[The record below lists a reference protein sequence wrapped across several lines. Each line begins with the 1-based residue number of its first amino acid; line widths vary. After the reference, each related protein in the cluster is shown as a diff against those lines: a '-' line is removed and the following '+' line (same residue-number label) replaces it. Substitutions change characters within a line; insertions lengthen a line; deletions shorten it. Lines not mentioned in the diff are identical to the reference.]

1 MAGGF
6 SFPPPPPPPPKP
18 AVQSQPS
25 EFDYA
30 SQQPARGGRGRGGF
44 DAGGRGGA
52 GAGRGRGGGQGNSNF
67 EPLGNHQQRSTFGQ
81 GSGSA
86 PSAEGRDVSSQRPA
100 SRGDSYSSSVNPRP
114 PPGSHINPNFAG
126 HRQDTRPNA
135 NYQPSERTSY
145 SRGGGYGNRAP
156 TNTRRDSNS
165 HREPQDDG
173 PGRTQAG
180 HKRKLDALRGP
191 QQPREKKPGPQTAP
205 SVPSFGAPIFPSTT
219 TPTPSQSAA
228 NPQRDQTIARPKPT
242 SRTLGLTPKGGA
254 EPDILSESEDEEIDE
269 EAQFAE
275 LGTKLTFEHNGEV
288 MTLNNEADLAAWRA
302 ERRKQFPTSHR
313 VSQKESEMLQIGEER
328 KRLLAAVSRL
338 HQAPCNRKSEV
349 KTRSLHEQSKGKE
362 DATGSLQSDTRIQEL
377 PEQKRHVGVPR
388 IEEIESQLEPS
399 AVVNDELVAE
409 DDPMDAQN
417 DGEVAEVA
425 PIISRE
431 QALSLLDP
439 VQHTQK
445 ALPGIAMDDTDDES
459 DAEADA
465 AAPDVETETAPDGEA
480 EAVPDVEA
488 EPAHDSASDEDD
500 GPPEQT
506 SSKPRPSAASDAP
519 KAVCRYFAASG
530 RCRDGDMCRFRHE
543 LSSKAPSARPAQLQ
557 PERPA
562 YDRYAPK
569 LDPKTNDR
577 KSIFER
583 LVEQEEKG
591 DDKLALQVIKAL
603 GQAGFFKEPATSE

>member
-1 MAGGF
+1 
-6 SFPPPPPPPPKP
+6 
-18 AVQSQPS
+18 V
-25 EFDYA
+25 
-30 SQQPARGGRGRGGF
+30 
-44 DAGGRGGA
+44 
-52 GAGRGRGGGQGNSNF
+52 
-67 EPLGNHQQRSTFGQ
+67 
-81 GSGSA
+81 
-86 PSAEGRDVSSQRPA
+86 
-100 SRGDSYSSSVNPRP
+100 
-114 PPGSHINPNFAG
+114 
-126 HRQDTRPNA
+126 
-135 NYQPSERTSY
+135 
-145 SRGGGYGNRAP
+145 NRAP

-191 QQPREKKPGPQTAP
+191 QQPREKKPGSQTAP
-205 SVPSFGAPIFPSTT
+205 SVPSFGVPIFPSTT
-219 TPTPSQSAA
+219 TPAPSQPAA
-228 NPQRDQTIARPKPT
+228 NIQRDQTAARPKPV
-242 SRTLGLTPKGGA
+242 SRTLGLTPKDGA

-338 HQAPCNRKSEV
+338 HQAPRNRKSEV

-377 PEQKRHVGVPR
+377 PEQKRHVGAPR
-388 IEEIESQLEPS
+388 IEEIESQPELL

-409 DDPMDAQN
+409 EDPMMDAQN
-417 DGEVAEVA
+417 DGEVAEAA

-439 VQHTQK
+439 AQHTQK

-459 DAEADA
+459 DADADSA
-465 AAPDVETETAPDGEA
+465 VPDVETEKAPDGEA

-488 EPAHDSASDEDD
+488 EPAHGSASDEDD

-603 GQAGFFKEPATSE
+603 GQAGFFKEPTTSE